1 MRLSGPSPAN
11 RMGKLIFSRADDP
24 TGRAGG
30 RIKWTTR
37 NNRSN
42 YTARTE
48 PKKSE
53 NKKNENQD
61 RAPPPYSRANP
72 LAAALLWQRIV
83 VIVGAG
89 NVVVV
94 TVERGRAG
102 EGRRRRIR
110 APAASLRTARDSVR
124 AGHRAMLRSA
134 PVRLPPRVP
143 VLLGLAASVSAASA
157 MSSSSSS
164 RRRPARP
171 ELGLAA
177 ASRARARRPLLR
189 RRRDRP
195 RLRRAPLA
203 RQDHQHR
210 AHPAGCRRH
219 RG

>member
-1 MRLSGPSPAN
+1 
-11 RMGKLIFSRADDP
+11 MGKLIFSRADDP

-94 TVERGRAG
+94 TVERGRA
-102 EGRRRRIR
+102 ER
-110 APAASLRTARDSVR
+110 APPPDPGAGRLAPHRPRLRARRPSSHAEER
-124 AGHRAMLRSA
+124 A
-134 PVRLPPRVP
+134 VRLPPRVP
-143 VLLGLAASVSAASA
+143 VLLGARRLRLRRVGDVVVIVVQAEAGAS
-157 MSSSSSS
+157 
-164 RRRPARP
+164 
-171 ELGLAA
+171 G
-177 ASRARARRPLLR
+177 ARAR
-189 RRRDRP
+189 
-195 RLRRAPLA
+195 
-203 RQDHQHR
+203 
-210 AHPAGCRRH
+210 CRVQS
-219 RG
+219 